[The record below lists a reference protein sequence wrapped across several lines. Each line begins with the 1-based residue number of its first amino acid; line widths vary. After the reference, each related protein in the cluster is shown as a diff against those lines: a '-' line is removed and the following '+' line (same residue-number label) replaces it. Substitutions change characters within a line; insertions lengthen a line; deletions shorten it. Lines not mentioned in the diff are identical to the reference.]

1 MKKWLTRVAI
11 GFLILCATVLLT
23 KFWYLNPDSFP
34 SPLRS
39 IGNAVIDWLGV
50 QSAERSAD
58 VELVYVLLLSFL
70 VVSGIF
76 CGCLA
81 CWKHFYGDHGNAV
94 RRNP

>member
-1 MKKWLTRVAI
+1 MKKWLIRVAI

-23 KFWYLNPDSFP
+23 KFWYSNPDSFP
-34 SPLRS
+34 SPLRN

-50 QSAERSAD
+50 QSAEGSAD
-58 VELVYVLLLSFL
+58 VELAYVLLLAFL

-81 CWKHFYGDHGNAV
+81 CWRRFYSGHS
-94 RRNP
+94 RFE

>member
-1 MKKWLTRVAI
+1 MKKWLTRVVI

-50 QSAERSAD
+50 QSVERSAD

-70 VVSGIF
+70 VVGGIF

-81 CWKHFYGDHGNAV
+81 CWKRFYGDHG
-94 RRNP
+94 RFG